1 MLGSCLVSFHF
12 LCAILSTS
20 TVEDKQSKQR
30 NIVSNHYGHHVQY
43 SRGISGPGGAVRSPV
58 SLALCCVPSTSIF
71 PHGPDGE
78 ICYGERLPAQT
89 ERTDIYAPADTHIKR
104 GESRM
109 EFFRLA
115 DSWLNLIPWRMITRP
130 TCVQ

>member
-1 MLGSCLVSFHF
+1 M
-12 LCAILSTS
+12 
-20 TVEDKQSKQR
+20 
-30 NIVSNHYGHHVQY
+30 
-43 SRGISGPGGAVRSPV
+43 RSPV

-115 DSWLNLIPWRMITRP
+115 DSWLNLIPWRTDQTSALEVLSDP
-130 TCVQ
+130 ESAVANC